1 MKEQQNIDELF
12 SNGLKRPDL
21 EYNDQDWKAMQKK
34 LTPAPRRKSLYIY
47 AAIAGAAAM
56 LLIFLMVDRPERHF
70 KNGQIVKSYRSEHKT
85 ARIIPVDSVK
95 SVEAPKGRQKKPWVT
110 GSASTRS
117 QKTNESAD
125 QNGAV
130 PLSDQNIYRLMEP
143 LAISGLRTEN
153 TGSKQLTEIL
163 PAHLTVNT
171 AIASG
176 KVAPGNPGNKNKGTN
191 LSVGLVAAP
200 DYTSVK
206 NSGRSSLSGG
216 LGVEAS
222 LSINRHLSISTGI
235 AFAKKIYDAD
245 FSLYNPQSSYVFANR
260 PTNIHAQ
267 CDVLDIPLNVNYKL
281 LVNSR
286 NSLMFTAGLSSY
298 LMLKENYT
306 YSYGSDYAKGPRSY
320 QVKNQNQHLFGV
332 ANISATFYRKINKN
346 LNIGLTPFMKI
357 PLTNIGYGNSKL
369 SSTGLAVSVSAA
381 DIFRKH

>member
-1 MKEQQNIDELF
+1 MKEQQNIDQLF
-12 SNGLKRPDL
+12 SNGLKWPDL

-56 LLIFLMVDRPERHF
+56 LLIFLMVDRPERDF
-70 KNGQIVKSYRSEHKT
+70 KNGLSVNSYKSERET
-85 ARIIPVDSVK
+85 ARISPVDSVK
-95 SVEAPKGRQKKPWVT
+95 TLEVPQGRQKNPWVT
-110 GSASTRS
+110 GSASARS
-117 QKTNESAD
+117 EKTNESID
-125 QNGAV
+125 QNGAAT
-130 PLSDQNIYRLMEP
+130 LSDQNIYRLVKPAE
-143 LAISGLRTEN
+143 ISDLRIEN
-153 TGSKQLTEIL
+153 TVSKQLTEIL

-171 AIASG
+171 TIASG
-176 KVAPGNPGNKNKGTN
+176 KVAPNPDNKNKGIN
-191 LSVGLVAAP
+191 LSMGLVAAP
-200 DYTSVK
+200 DFTTVK
-206 NSGRSSLSGG
+206 NSGRSSFSGG

-222 LSINRHLSISTGI
+222 LSIDRHLSISTGI

-245 FSLYNPQSSYVFANR
+245 FSLYNPQSSYVFTNR

-286 NSLMFTAGLSSY
+286 NSVMFTAGLSSY

-306 YSYGSDYAKGPRSY
+306 YSYETDYAKGPRSY